1 MKRILFF
8 LFCVLS
14 LEAKIV
20 VAVSVAPQAWLAKSI
35 GGDIEVITLAP
46 ANSSSHSYEPKIADL
61 VQIARAD
68 MYLACGIEF
77 EKAWLNRFGDN
88 APKIKIFY
96 TDRNIVKI
104 LAHDEPDTHIWLSPE
119 NMRTMAEET
128 VRAFMTIDAKN
139 SAIYLKNGADT
150 IQKIEDIQNEL
161 NAKFAPYKNRAF
173 LVYHPAL
180 GYFAQEF
187 NLRQIAIEH
196 DHLEPKPA
204 QLGAIITIAREQH
217 IKTIFIEPNTA
228 HKTASVVADTIGA
241 KIVAVPIV
249 SDDWITLIEQLAANI
264 LRAFD
269 ESN

>member
-1 MKRILFF
+1 MKRILFC
-8 LFCVLS
+8 LLCAIT

-46 ANSSSHSYEPKIADL
+46 TNSSSHSYEPKIADL

-77 EKAWLNRFGDN
+77 EKAWLNRFSDN
-88 APKIKIFY
+88 APKMKIFY
-96 TDRNIVKI
+96 IDHNIQKI
-104 LAHDEPDTHIWLSPE
+104 LANDEPDTHIWLSPE
-119 NMRTMAEET
+119 NMRSMAMET

-139 SAIYLKNGADT
+139 SAAYLKNGADT
-150 IQKIEDIQNEL
+150 IRKIEQVQNTL
-161 NAKFAPYKNRAF
+161 NAKFAQYNNRAF

-187 NLRQIAIEH
+187 NLRQIAIEN

-204 QLGAIITIAREQH
+204 QLAVIINLAREQH
-217 IKTIFIEPNTA
+217 IKTIFVEPNTA
-228 HKTASVVADTIGA
+228 HKTASVIADMIGA
-241 KIVAVPIV
+241 KIVTMPIIG
-249 SDDWITLIEQLAANI
+249 DDWTALIEQLAENI